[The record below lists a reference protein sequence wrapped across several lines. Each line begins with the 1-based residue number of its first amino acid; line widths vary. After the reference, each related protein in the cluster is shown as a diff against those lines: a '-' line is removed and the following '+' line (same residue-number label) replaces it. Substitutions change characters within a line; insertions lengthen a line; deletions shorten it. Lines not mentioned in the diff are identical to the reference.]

1 MSYLSSSELADL
13 VGCKPNQRATMIN
26 WLAANRWRHEVDS
39 KGMPKV
45 ARAYHDKKMGITD
58 EKAVAKFSEEPDLK
72 AFAQRAHRNR
82 PAVQIHRCA

>member
-13 VGCKPNQRATMIN
+13 VGCKPNQKSAMIN
-26 WLAANRWRHEVDS
+26 WLSSNRWRHEVDL

-58 EKAVAKFSEEPDLK
+58 EKAVTKFSEGPNLE
-72 AFAQRAHRNR
+72 AFQGAHRNR
-82 PAVQIHRCA
+82 PPVQVHGRA